1 MSLQLRS
8 YSHLLL
14 NDVPKISRE
23 LRALVITKI
32 ASNSTS
38 ASISTSSAI
47 SPAGV
52 SISTATIIP
61 ISKSKT
67 GTAKK
72 TSTLVKVKKNSTTR
86 IFTPI
91 IQDTQAQGRDL
102 YTVIKE
108 EDSDSGTE
116 YFNIYNRKL

>member
-1 MSLQLRS
+1 MSLRLRS

-38 ASISTSSAI
+38 ASISSSSAI